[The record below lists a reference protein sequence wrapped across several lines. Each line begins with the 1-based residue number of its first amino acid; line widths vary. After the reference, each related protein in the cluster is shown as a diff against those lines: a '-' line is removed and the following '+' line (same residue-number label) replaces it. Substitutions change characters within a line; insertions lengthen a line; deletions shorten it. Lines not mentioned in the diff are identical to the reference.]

1 MNSETHGMKN
11 ILSGLRVVE
20 GAAFVAAPSGAMTL
34 AQLGADVI
42 RFDMIGGGLD
52 YRRWPVDKNN
62 QSLFWAGLNK
72 GKRSI
77 AVDFRKPE
85 GQEILTR
92 LIATPGEEAGMF
104 LSNFPAKGW
113 LAYEKLREHRDDLIY
128 MNLSGDR
135 HGGSA
140 VDYTVNCAM
149 GLPTMTG
156 ENTEPVNHV
165 LAAWDVITGQTLALG
180 MLAAERHRRISGE
193 GQLIKLALADV
204 ALATMGNL
212 GFIGEA
218 QINGEDRLPC
228 GNYLFGAY
236 GKDFLTADKRRVM
249 IVGLTGNQWKGIC
262 KATGL
267 SNEIDQLAER
277 LGLNLRQEG
286 DRFTARVELTA
297 LFEPWF
303 ASQTYAQA
311 TAMLDEHS
319 VCWGKYQTLKQL
331 VDSDPEC
338 SVDNPM
344 FTNIEQP
351 DIGTYLTPS
360 SPLQFSAFER
370 QTAQPA
376 PALGQHTEEILA
388 DELGL
393 SSAEI
398 GSLYDQGVVAG

>member
-1 MNSETHGMKN
+1 MGNKSMKN

-92 LIATPGEEAGMF
+92 LITAPGEEAGMF

-113 LAYEKLREHRDDLIY
+113 LAYDKLREHRDDLIY

-156 ENTEPVNHV
+156 DNTEPVNHV

-180 MLAAERHRRISGE
+180 ILAAERHRRISG
-193 GQLIKLALADV
+193 D
-204 ALATMGNL
+204 
-212 GFIGEA
+212 
-218 QINGEDRLPC
+218 
-228 GNYLFGAY
+228 
-236 GKDFLTADKRRVM
+236 
-249 IVGLTGNQWKGIC
+249 
-262 KATGL
+262 
-267 SNEIDQLAER
+267 
-277 LGLNLRQEG
+277 
-286 DRFTARVELTA
+286 
-297 LFEPWF
+297 
-303 ASQTYAQA
+303 
-311 TAMLDEHS
+311 
-319 VCWGKYQTLKQL
+319 
-331 VDSDPEC
+331 
-338 SVDNPM
+338 
-344 FTNIEQP
+344 
-351 DIGTYLTPS
+351 
-360 SPLQFSAFER
+360 
-370 QTAQPA
+370 
-376 PALGQHTEEILA
+376 
-388 DELGL
+388 
-393 SSAEI
+393 
-398 GSLYDQGVVAG
+398 GVNFN

>member
-1 MNSETHGMKN
+1 MKN
-11 ILSGLRVVE
+11 ILSGMRVVE

-92 LIATPGEEAGMF
+92 LITAPGEEAGMF

-113 LAYEKLREHRDDLIY
+113 LSYEKLRAHREDLIY

-149 GLPTMTG
+149 GFPTMTG
-156 ENTEPVNHV
+156 DNAEPINHV

-180 MLAAERHRRISGE
+180 MLAAERHRRISSE
-193 GQLIKLALADV
+193 GQLVKLALADV

-218 QINGEDRLPC
+218 QINGEDRQAC

-236 GKDFLTADKRRVM
+236 GKDFETADKRRVM
-249 IVGLTGNQWKGIC
+249 IVGLTGNQWKGLC

-267 SNEIDQLAER
+267 ANEIDQLGER

-286 DRFTARVELTA
+286 DRFEARVALTA

-303 ASQTYAQA
+303 SQRTFD
-311 TAMLDEHS
+311 TAVKALDENN

-331 VDSDPEC
+331 VDDDPEC
-338 SVDNPM
+338 STENPL
-344 FTNIEQP
+344 FSRVEQEN
-351 DIGTYLTPS
+351 IGTYLMPS
-360 SPLQFSAFER
+360 SPLQFGAFER
-370 QTAQPA
+370 QAVCPA
-376 PALGQHTEEILA
+376 PALGEHTEQILA
-388 DELGL
+388 DELGF
-393 SSAEI
+393 SSGQIAGLFDEGI
-398 GSLYDQGVVAG
+398 VAG

>member
-1 MNSETHGMKN
+1 MGNEGMKN
-11 ILSGLRVVE
+11 ILSGMRVVE

-62 QSLFWAGLNK
+62 HSLFWAGLNK

-92 LIATPGEEAGMF
+92 LIAAPGEQAGMF

-113 LAYEKLREHRDDLIY
+113 LAYDKLREQREDLIY
-128 MNLSGDR
+128 LNLSGDR

-140 VDYTVNCAM
+140 VDYTVNCEM
-149 GLPTMTG
+149 GFPTMTG
-156 ENTEPVNHV
+156 ENTDPINHV

-180 MLAAERHRRISGE
+180 LLAAERHRRISGE
-193 GQLIKLALADV
+193 GQLVKLALADV
-204 ALATMGNL
+204 ALATLGNL
-212 GFIGEA
+212 GFIAEA
-218 QINGEDRLPC
+218 QINGEDRQPC

-236 GKDFLTADKRRVM
+236 GKDFETADQRRVM
-249 IVGLTGNQWKGIC
+249 IVGLTGNQWSAIL

-267 SNEIDQLAER
+267 GNQIDRLGER
-277 LGLNLRQEG
+277 LQLDLRKEG
-286 DRFTARVELTA
+286 NRFQAREELTA
-297 LFEPWF
+297 LFTPWF
-303 ASQTYAQA
+303 ASKSYTEVIGL
-311 TAMLDEHS
+311 LDEYN

-338 SVDNPM
+338 SVDNPL
-344 FTNIEQP
+344 FSNVEQA
-351 DIGTYLTPS
+351 DIGTYLMPS
-360 SPLQFSAFER
+360 SPLQFGAFER
-370 QTAQPA
+370 QNACPA
-376 PALGQHTEEILA
+376 PSLGQHTEEILA
-388 DELGL
+388 DELGM
-393 SSAEI
+393 SSGEI
-398 GSLYDQGVVAG
+398 ARLFDQGLVAG